1 MVLKHLIWD
10 YTGRLTSVILNL
22 LVTSLLSRIL
32 HPTDY
37 GYIGLIVAVSSIALI
52 FQDFGLGS
60 AIIQRKN
67 VDQYQLSTIFFLS
80 LGVGL
85 FFCSIVYFTAPLIAA
100 YYEENQLTKYF
111 RASILGILFG
121 SLNVV
126 PAALVQKKML
136 FKQQAL
142 RNAITT
148 IFVGSVTVGLAY
160 SGWGIWS
167 LMLQVLLISASTV
180 VINFF
185 ITKWYP
191 SFYFRLS
198 AILEIINYSSYIF
211 LSNVSN
217 VVFSRIDTFI
227 IPKVFNLSI
236 LGFYSRAQQMDNMVR
251 NVSSTSILGV
261 LFPYFSTIIENDE
274 LVLKLWERYY
284 NLICLAYFL
293 ITGIAIISANFSFTL
308 LFGTQ
313 WDTAADYY
321 KLIAITGF
329 VYPISSL
336 ALSIIQARGNG
347 KDFFYVEIL
356 KKTCLIPTFFIAYYF
371 DIWSFLI
378 SLSISYL
385 FMLILNL
392 LFLKRAIK
400 YRIGKYLIL
409 TGKYFFVTLTF
420 IGTFYYFDSMNYIN
434 IYDLWTVLICI
445 LSYITYFILV
455 MFVLQPSTFQ
465 LIRQTLVL
473 ILEQLKKGKQQ

>member
-1 MVLKHLIWD
+1 MVLKHLLWD
-10 YTGRLTSVILNL
+10 YTGRLSSVVLNL
-22 LVTSLLSRIL
+22 VVTSLLSRIL

-37 GYIGLIVAVSSIALI
+37 GFIGLIVAVSSIALI
-52 FQDFGLGS
+52 FQDFGLGA
-60 AIIQRKN
+60 AIVQKQN
-67 VDQYQLSTIFFLS
+67 VDQNQLSTIFFLS
-80 LGVGL
+80 LSIGIL
-85 FFCSIVYFTAPLIAA
+85 LCTIVYFAAPFIAR
-100 YYEENQLTKYF
+100 YYQENQLTQYF
-111 RASILGILFG
+111 RLSILGILFG

-148 IFVGSVTVGLAY
+148 ICVGFVTLWLAY

-167 LMLQVLLISASTV
+167 LMLQVLMVSASTV
-180 VINFF
+180 IINFF
-185 ITKWYP
+185 ITKWRP
-191 SFYFRLS
+191 LFYFQLS
-198 AILEIINYSSYIF
+198 SIREISNYSSYVF

-217 VVFSRIDTFI
+217 VIFTRIDVFI
-227 IPKVFNLSI
+227 IPKVFNLST

-261 LFPYFSTIIENDE
+261 LFPYFSTIIENDD

-293 ITGIAIISANFSFTL
+293 ITGIAFINANFAFGL
-308 LFGTQ
+308 LFGAQ
-313 WDTAADYY
+313 WDTAANYY
-321 KLIAITGF
+321 KLLAITGF

-347 KDFFYVEIL
+347 RDFFYVEIL
-356 KKTCLIPTFFIAYYF
+356 KKSCLIPTFFIAYYF
-371 DIWSFLI
+371 DIWSFLV

-400 YRIGKYLIL
+400 YRIGKYLLL
-409 TGKYFFVTLTF
+409 TSKYFLVTLIF
-420 IGTFYYFDSMNYIN
+420 IGTFYYLGLIDYLDIYNFWTIFICSLLYIA
-434 IYDLWTVLICI
+434 YFLI
-445 LSYITYFILV
+445 S
-455 MFVLQPSTFQ
+455 MFVLQPSTYQ
-465 LIRQTLVL
+465 LIRQTLEL
-473 ILEQLKKGKQQ
+473 ILKQLKAGKY